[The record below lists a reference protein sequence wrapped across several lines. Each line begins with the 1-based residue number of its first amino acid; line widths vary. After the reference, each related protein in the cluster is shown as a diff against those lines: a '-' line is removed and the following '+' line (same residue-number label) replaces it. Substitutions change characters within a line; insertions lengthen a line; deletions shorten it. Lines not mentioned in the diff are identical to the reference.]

1 MKLTPSAKIS
11 NKNFKKMLAG
21 TKGFVPTNFSKKLKE
36 AGLDHLLFE
45 KRVSKEQAL
54 RAVKILQSQG
64 LLGKNQ
70 APSQLWH
77 HAALE
82 QHQQDQEVRDEKI
95 KKNVGIQIMMEIS
108 DELEKNEGLRKNYK
122 YDPVRRLNK
131 RVIDDIDEKNQTR
144 QEKVEAE
151 KMARQKLLDPRKK
164 IEQKP
169 TLMDLKNIT
178 NLDIG

>member
-11 NKNFKKMLAG
+11 NKNFKEMLAG
-21 TKGFVPTNFSKKLKE
+21 TKGFVPTNLRKKLKE

-45 KRVSKEQAL
+45 KKINKEQAL
-54 RAVKILQSQG
+54 RAVKILQNRG

-77 HAALE
+77 HAALK
-82 QHQQDQEVRDEKI
+82 QHQQDQETLDEKI
-95 KKNVGIQIMMEIS
+95 KKNVNIQIMMEIS